1 MHLGRA
7 HKVVAFL
14 EEGVKGFVSNEPKAT
29 LEDLATLGWE
39 TVARI
44 LWIRDRLPRSG
55 PLMPPNTLYFGRDE
69 VKCGLCSSQASLIKS
84 NLTCYS
90 CGQVVTAD
98 AELTAPGPGTISG
111 LTDRL
116 VWFVAIQCSYL
127 NCQRPILPLNSSVK
141 CNHCL
146 NSTNRVRI
154 TPKKELKELIE
165 ETFGEEIRSYNV
177 A

>member
-1 MHLGRA
+1 
-7 HKVVAFL
+7 
-14 EEGVKGFVSNEPKAT
+14 
-29 LEDLATLGWE
+29 
-39 TVARI
+39 
-44 LWIRDRLPRSG
+44 
-55 PLMPPNTLYFGRDE
+55 MPPNTLYFGRDE

-116 VWFVAIQCSYL
+116 VWFMAIQCSYL
-127 NCQRPILPLNSSVK
+127 NCQRPILPPNSSVK